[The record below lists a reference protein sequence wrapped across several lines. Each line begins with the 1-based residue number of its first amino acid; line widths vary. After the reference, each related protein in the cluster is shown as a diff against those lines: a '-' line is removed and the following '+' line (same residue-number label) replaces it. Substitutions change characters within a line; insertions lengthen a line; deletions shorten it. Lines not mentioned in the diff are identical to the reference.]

1 MSGAGNPN
9 TQGFPQNDAPVVDAS
24 RNYTWSTTWLR
35 FMMNLWQRTGA
46 AQGGVTPT
54 GQLTLFGSITPP
66 SGWLLCDGSAIDR
79 TVYAALFSII
89 GTTFGIGDG
98 TTTFNIP
105 DLRGKFVIGA
115 GTIPVGTTG
124 GSSSVTLS
132 TTELPAHTH
141 TITDPG
147 HNHSTLATTSNVT
160 TGSDPGGVTT
170 GGTTG
175 TSTTGISVNSTGT
188 GSAFSILPPYAAVV
202 YIIKT

>member
-1 MSGAGNPN
+1 MSSAGNPN
-9 TQGFPQNDAPVVDAS
+9 TQGFPQNDAPVVDPS
-24 RNYTWSTTWLR
+24 RNYQWSTYWLR

-46 AQGGVTPT
+46 AQGGVTPR
-54 GQLTLFGSITPP
+54 GQVALFGSITPP
-66 SGWLLCDGSAIDR
+66 GGWLLCDGSAIDR
-79 TVYAALFSII
+79 IVYSALFSII

-115 GTIPVGTTG
+115 GMIPVGTTG

-160 TGSDPGGVTT
+160 TGTDPGGVTT

-175 TSTTGISVNSTGT
+175 TSTTGITVNSTGT

>member
-1 MSGAGNPN
+1 
-9 TQGFPQNDAPVVDAS
+9 
-24 RNYTWSTTWLR
+24 
-35 FMMNLWQRTGA
+35 
-46 AQGGVTPT
+46 
-54 GQLTLFGSITPP
+54 
-66 SGWLLCDGSAIDR
+66 
-79 TVYAALFSII
+79 VYSALFSII

-115 GTIPVGTTG
+115 GMIPVGTTG

-160 TGSDPGGVTT
+160 TGTDPGGVTT

-175 TSTTGISVNSTGT
+175 TSTTGITVNSTGT